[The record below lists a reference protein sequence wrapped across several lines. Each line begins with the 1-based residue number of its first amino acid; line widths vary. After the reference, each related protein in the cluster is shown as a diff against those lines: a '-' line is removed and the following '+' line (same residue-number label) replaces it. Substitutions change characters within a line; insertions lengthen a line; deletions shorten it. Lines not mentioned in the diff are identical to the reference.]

1 MIRLVIKPAF
11 VGLIIN
17 LIINNNQKIRK
28 TMKVQ
33 ETITKSKE
41 IFYLLDVFRSLSNN
55 QNKVEFAKGLKNF
68 VETVNRNNNEMKEV
82 FSNMKICAENEANRA
97 EEENKLNRIKALVDS
112 LESKIKVLRKVKKNY
127 DEYVNSIDTY
137 LQSLGKSGRK
147 RVPKEISD
155 NFKEVKMEIIGIIN
169 VLCLLKSTTDFEK
182 LLSVSQFQSLE
193 MEIKKD
199 K

>member
-1 MIRLVIKPAF
+1 M
-11 VGLIIN
+11 N
-17 LIINNNQKIRK
+17 
-28 TMKVQ
+28 VQ

-41 IFYLLDVFRSLSNN
+41 IFYLLDVFRSLSNK
-55 QNKVEFAKGLKNF
+55 QNKVEFAKGLKDF

-97 EEENKLNRIKALVDS
+97 EEEKKLNRIKALVDS

-137 LQSLGKSGRK
+137 LHSLGKSGRK
-147 RVPKEISD
+147 RVSKEISD
-155 NFKEVKMEIIGIIN
+155 NFKEVKMEIIGMIN